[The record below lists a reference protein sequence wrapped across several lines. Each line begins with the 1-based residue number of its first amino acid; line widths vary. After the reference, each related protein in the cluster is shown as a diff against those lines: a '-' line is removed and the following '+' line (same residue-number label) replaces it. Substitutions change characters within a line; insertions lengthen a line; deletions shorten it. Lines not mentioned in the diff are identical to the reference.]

1 LTHRRERAL
10 GIVASALA
18 AVFIFVF
25 LKNAW
30 VSEDAYI
37 TFRSVEQLFE
47 GNGLRWN
54 IHERVQA
61 FTHPLW
67 FAILA
72 SLHLVVSDLYL
83 ASIMASFFFCGLALE
98 RLYRATGSVERWIVC
113 VSLLLMSQSFFDFTT
128 SGLEGPLSFA
138 LLGTFLA
145 LYFNSQRE
153 PNPRAIFWLSLVA
166 SGLLLTR
173 HDHVVIISIPLV
185 AFFISAWSH
194 FGRRL
199 IGPVLLGA
207 LPFLLWTGFSLLYYG
222 SPIPNPAW
230 AKLGSGVAPE
240 LLMIQGKSYLRA
252 SSEFDPV
259 LPLVL
264 IASLFAGLA
273 GLFAKEERSEGRA
286 RFFVALGLLAQV
298 LYVVRIG
305 GDFMVG
311 RFLAPS
317 FFVAVLLIG
326 RSLPRPSI
334 AWKVSLAAL
343 LGVTLILPNSPL
355 RTGLNY
361 QNADFNRS
369 GIVDERGLFFEYTS
383 LWRWW
388 NRDPEKPFPDHRW
401 THDAQTLS
409 KRQQR
414 VYKRANIGF
423 FGYWIGTDKIVIDP
437 LALTDP
443 LLSRLPTTGFWR
455 IGHFSRA
462 LPAGYIDTL
471 RSGQPMIE
479 DEEIRRL
486 HARVRLAT
494 QADLFASGRLLAIYE
509 LNFGETSNSDAEVAS
524 DSQ

>member
-1 LTHRRERAL
+1 M
-10 GIVASALA
+10 A
-18 AVFIFVF
+18 AVFFLVF

-37 TFRSVEQLFE
+37 TFRSVEQLFA

-67 FAILA
+67 FAVLA
-72 SLHLVVSDLYL
+72 SLRVFVSDLYVASIL
-83 ASIMASFFFCGLALE
+83 ASFVFCAVALE
-98 RLYRATGSVERWIVC
+98 RLYRATGSIERWIFC
-113 VSLLLMSQSFFDFTT
+113 VTVLLMSRSFFDFTT

-138 LLGTFLA
+138 LLGTFFWM
-145 LYFNSQRE
+145 YFSWQRD
-153 PNPRAIFWLSLVA
+153 PDAKAMFWLSLVV

-173 HDHVVIISIPLV
+173 HDHAVLIFIPLV
-185 AFFISAWSH
+185 AFFLSAWPHVGS
-194 FGRRL
+194 RL
-199 IGPVLLGA
+199 IGSVLLGA
-207 LPFLLWTGFSLLYYG
+207 LPFLIWTGFSLLYYG

-230 AKLGSGVAPE
+230 AKLGTGIPPE
-240 LLMIQGKSYLRA
+240 FLVGQGEAYLWA
-252 SSEFDPV
+252 TSEFDPALPVV
-259 LPLVL
+259 LALSGV
-264 IASLFAGLA
+264 AGLI
-273 GLFAKEERSEGRA
+273 GLFAKDDRSEGRA

-326 RSLPRPSI
+326 RSVPRPSI
-334 AWKVSLAAL
+334 AWKAGLAAL
-343 LGVTLILPNSPL
+343 LVVTLTLPNAPL

-369 GIVDERGLFFEYTS
+369 GVVDERGLFFEYTS

-401 THDAQTLS
+401 TRDAQALS
-409 KRQQR
+409 ASPQR
-414 VYKRANIGF
+414 VYQRANVGF

-455 IGHFSRA
+455 IGHFSRT
-462 LPAGYIDTL
+462 LPAGYLDTL

-486 HARVRLAT
+486 HAQVQLAT
-494 QADLFASGRLLAIYE
+494 EADLLADGRLQAIYQ
-509 LNFGETSNSDAEVAS
+509 LNFGETRKSNEGPAM